1 MHISSVTQKCDLIE
15 KTMTLLWIINGHGKI
30 TMSEEYLKQNPQL
43 ETMVNGAPM
52 ICDPVRVGA
61 RKMDT
66 GFKEVLQK
74 IHSRAP
80 GSTLNQGSSQI

>member
-1 MHISSVTQKCDLIE
+1 MPTYIFRNKETGEQIE
-15 KTMTLLWIINGHGKI
+15 KIMKI
-30 TMSEEYLKQNPQL
+30 SELDSFREQNPQL
-43 ETMVNGAPM
+43 ETVIQSPM

-74 IHSRAP
+74 VHEQTP
-80 GSTLNQGSSQI
+80 GSRLNKSSSQL

>member
-1 MHISSVTQKCDLIE
+1 MPTYRFRNKETGEEIDEFMSISKLDTFRFE
-15 KTMTLLWIINGHGKI
+15 
-30 TMSEEYLKQNPQL
+30 NPHL
-43 ETMVNGAPM
+43 ETIIQAPM

-74 IHSRAP
+74 IHERTP
-80 GSTLNQGSSQI
+80 GSQLNKTSSQI

>member
-1 MHISSVTQKCDLIE
+1 MPIYRMQCNECETQFEVYC
-15 KTMTLLWIINGHGKI
+15 KI
-30 TMSEEYLKQNPQL
+30 AEMDNAHQCTACESTKWTRQI
-43 ETMVNGAPM
+43 TAPM
-52 ICDPVRVGA
+52 ICDPVRVGV

-80 GSTLNQGSSQI
+80 GSELNKTSSQI